1 MKSVKQPFSIFNIKS
16 FQKLLMLSLLS
27 SLLISFA
34 GCGSDS
40 STSVVNNSN
49 QNNDG
54 NEEPVENQEAN
65 EVWMDGNA
73 FNVSNLEVEAGT
85 TVTWT
90 NKSNANH
97 TVTSGERGAEDAG
110 ELFDSGSISP
120 GGVFS
125 FTFDEAGTFAYFCDF
140 HPGMDAEVTVT
151 EE

>member
-1 MKSVKQPFSIFNIKS
+1 MSTLKKTHYIFNIKS
-16 FQKLLMLSLLS
+16 IQHFLTLTLLS
-27 SLLISFA
+27 FLLISFT
-34 GCGSDS
+34 GCGSDN
-40 STSVVNNSN
+40 STSVDNNPN
-49 QNNDG
+49 QNNER

-65 EVWMDGNA
+65 EVWMEGNS

-125 FTFDEAGTFAYFCDF
+125 FTFDEAGAFAYFCDF
-140 HPGMDAEVTVT
+140 HSGMDAEVTVT

>member
-1 MKSVKQPFSIFNIKS
+1 MKTIKQTHNIFNIKS
-16 FQKLLMLSLLS
+16 LQKLLMLTLLS

-40 STSVVNNSN
+40 STSVDNNPN
-49 QNNDG
+49 QNNEG

-97 TVTSGERGAEDAG
+97 TVTSGERGADDAG

-125 FTFDEAGTFAYFCDF
+125 FTFD
-140 HPGMDAEVTVT
+140 
-151 EE
+151 